1 MIVAVAADD
10 GMTTRTV
17 AGFGEAKRW
26 SCPPPLQLGV
36 ASPALLS
43 WGDLLA
49 YGQRPQLFLGW
60 GWTSDPLQ
68 NAFPGKE
75 YRLIVLVPPEVDG

>member
-17 AGFGEAKRW
+17 AGFGVAKKW
-26 SCPPPLQLGV
+26 SCPPSAGGY
-36 ASPALLS
+36 LS
-43 WGDLLA
+43 GRLLA

-75 YRLIVLVPPEVDG
+75 YRLIVDG